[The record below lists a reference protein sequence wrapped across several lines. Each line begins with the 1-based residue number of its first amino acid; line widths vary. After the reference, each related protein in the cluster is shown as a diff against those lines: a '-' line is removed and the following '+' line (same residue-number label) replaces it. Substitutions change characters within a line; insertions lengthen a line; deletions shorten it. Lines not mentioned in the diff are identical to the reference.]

1 MSNKLIYKEERV
13 SFMVKIK
20 TLILSIAIFILP
32 NLTFASERIGTV
44 GIVIGK
50 ADIVNRNLELK
61 IKESI
66 YFGDVIKTGP
76 KTNMQILFDDQ
87 TVFTIGENTEIVIN
101 EFIYDPNQNNELN
114 KISAEV
120 FQGSLKVVT
129 GLISKKNPENLSLKL
144 PTGVLATRGTEV
156 QALVRPNEKDYVVL
170 LGPGPNNSAGE
181 RAGAIE
187 VTNNQ
192 GSVFMDKQFSFT
204 SIEAGQP
211 PAPPQPAPAA
221 LIQEINQSLSAGTVS
236 LQAENTQEESETPE
250 EDTTGETEIAAT
262 EEEASSDEITKI
274 SSKAVNDEVKTV
286 ISEEFDTTE
295 GLLKA
300 SIPKMMTLVATAKT
314 RGDELTET
322 ETDMIISVNSLMN
335 AKLSTANLL
344 VDETFMENFN
354 NYLTSYIIAKAPKLE
369 KNIATKVEARMQKK
383 NLENKSPEQ
392 IAKIEERVKSNVT
405 KAVTKQQSKK
415 IVQKAKQKAKKAVQ
429 KAKKKQKN

>member
-1 MSNKLIYKEERV
+1 MN
-13 SFMVKIK
+13 FMVKITK
-20 TLILSIAIFILP
+20 SLFLLITIFIIPHLG
-32 NLTFASERIGTV
+32 FASEPIGTI

-50 ADIVNRNLELK
+50 ADVVNRNLKLK

-129 GLISKKNPENLSLKL
+129 GLISKKNPENLSIKL

-192 GSVFMDKQFSFT
+192 GSVFMDQQFSFT

-221 LIQEINQSLSAGTVS
+221 LIQEINQSLNAGTVS
-236 LQAENTQEESETPE
+236 LQA
-250 EDTTGETEIAAT
+250 
-262 EEEASSDEITKI
+262 
-274 SSKAVNDEVKTV
+274 
-286 ISEEFDTTE
+286 
-295 GLLKA
+295 
-300 SIPKMMTLVATAKT
+300 
-314 RGDELTET
+314 
-322 ETDMIISVNSLMN
+322 
-335 AKLSTANLL
+335 
-344 VDETFMENFN
+344 
-354 NYLTSYIIAKAPKLE
+354 
-369 KNIATKVEARMQKK
+369 
-383 NLENKSPEQ
+383 
-392 IAKIEERVKSNVT
+392 
-405 KAVTKQQSKK
+405 
-415 IVQKAKQKAKKAVQ
+415 
-429 KAKKKQKN
+429 